1 MIKDKSR
8 LVPKSPRN
16 SRSELIRR
24 GWAMRGAWAE
34 KRIGNVKLVLSGE
47 IVINSAPYIKLSFH
61 YAWR

>member
-34 KRIGNVKLVLSGE
+34 KRIGNVKLVLSGDFFIE
-47 IVINSAPYIKLSFH
+47 GVSYIKLSFQDL
-61 YAWR
+61 